1 MGWFLRLTGPC
12 AVATA
17 FLAVAAIAG
26 CASAP
31 AADQANSLSVRWD
44 LRPETD
50 SCGKLAG
57 SLALFRLVN
66 IEMPDQLADQIAAEL
81 DRRCPDAEPEAF
93 DLDVFIG
100 EGACGELREM
110 LGLAQVF
117 DVTAMLDAAEKR
129 MAVDFMDRLED
140 ELDRRCP

>member
-1 MGWFLRLTGPC
+1 MLLTLENRLQAALSAHISKRYGAQVEVVTELPRQPEHGDL
-12 AVATA
+12 ATPVC
-17 FLAVAAIAG
+17 F
-26 CASAP
+26 
-31 AADQANSLSVRWD
+31 
-44 LRPETD
+44 
-50 SCGKLAG
+50 
-57 SLALFRLVN
+57 SLAKVLRKA
-66 IEMPDQLADQIAAEL
+66 PRQIAAEL